1 MFRFCNNKISI
12 IKEFS
17 SSIPIIFIKNDTI
30 SRSTKLNRKFITNN
44 TNNKDLIFTNNK
56 NQLKSSSQ
64 LFNNS
69 KFLNKKF
76 FFFLPS
82 GYPYDEILDV
92 HEILETYSDKAL
104 DDPQQKHYHLNSNK
118 PIKGDSPNQKYHGS
132 LADLNINRS
141 PGNLE
146 SSDAKNNPRGSPGGI
161 SGGGMR
167 IRHDRRNFRVFID
180 TLFTPRVKDAVFST
194 ILGLTVIFLGGVLYQ
209 SWYEWHEGRKVL
221 KAFTDSLPSLRPK
234 MNYLEKDE
242 YKSLFHAIAGDT
254 KGIYYLLVGEN
265 GTGKSQI
272 VFQAMDRC
280 NQFGIVFC
288 EAHSNPEIF
297 KVRLGR
303 SLNYTY
309 REDYIGGLFAR
320 EAPERGSALLD
331 IEKALNVVE
340 EAAYKYKGKYDKPLV
355 LIINNIH
362 SLKDDEDGEDMLEL
376 LQQRAESW
384 ASSGVVTMI
393 FNTDDHWVYE
403 RMRTDDSHMEV
414 IKVHD
419 LNKDEAI
426 EFLKDKRNGREPEE
440 VLEKIVDECVGG
452 RLLYLNKLAKADDVD
467 LFEAANRLKEEQKTW
482 LINLIGLIPN
492 FDGLEIES
500 QRYAVAAWK
509 LIRELVRSPTKTISI
524 IEGRSIIGNS
534 RYLKKLDHDG
544 IIMIDQD
551 NQIKPDSQISYDI
564 FEEMIQSPDFNKIL
578 KKVDQRLMKADKIIW
593 DNGNKWWKFW

>member
-30 SRSTKLNRKFITNN
+30 SRSSKLNRKFITNN

-69 KFLNKKF
+69 KFLNKKY

-118 PIKGDSPNQKYHGS
+118 PIKGDSPNQKSHDS

-146 SSDAKNNPRGSPGGI
+146 SSDAKNNP
-161 SGGGMR
+161 
-167 IRHDRRNFRVFID
+167 RVFID

-242 YKSLFHAIAGDT
+242 YKSLFHAISGDT

-272 VFQAMDRC
+272 VFQAMDKC

-384 ASSGVVTMI
+384 ASSG
-393 FNTDDHWVYE
+393 
-403 RMRTDDSHMEV
+403 TDDSHMEV

-564 FEEMIQSPDFNKIL
+564 FEEMIESPDFNKIL

-593 DNGNKWWKFW
+593 NNGNKWWKFW